1 MKKVFLLFIGII
13 SMLASCDSN
22 DDATQSEE
30 FTVVGL
36 SVDQGSSGTEI
47 TISGTGFPD
56 SSEDVTVTFNGVEAE
71 VSSISST
78 SILVIVPDTVDSGEV
93 SVTFNAETL
102 SAGTFT
108 IIEALVE
115 GTIENL
121 YAPLTSNF
129 GEPDA
134 GEFTKFDFET
144 GAETDS
150 NTDWDIAF
158 RGTTIAVNGG
168 AATGTDDEPERNG
181 DASVAIVTGT
191 FDSVASVD
199 GLTFLQDSIEDGF
212 AIPTGSNNGWYN
224 YDFTTNIISAI
235 PGVVLVFKTKN
246 GNYAKVEIL
255 SYYED
260 QDNSGNGRYYTFNY
274 VYNPNDGGTSF

>member
-1 MKKVFLLFIGII
+1 
-13 SMLASCDSN
+13 MLASCDSN